1 MSSHPGSTLRDAIE
15 LSLFLKKEGLHPKQ
29 VQDFY
34 PTPGCLAAPE
44 RGAPRPRNPSRADG
58 RERPRAGEN
67 DKRRRA
73 EWPPSA

>member
-15 LSLFLKKEGLHPKQ
+15 LSMFLKKEGLHPKR

-44 RGAPRPRNPSRADG
+44 RGAPPSKKSQPGGRPRKT
-58 RERPRAGEN
+58 PRRG
-67 DKRRRA
+67 KR
-73 EWPPSA
+73 